1 MKNDYRKEAYYNAI
15 ISGACQVI
23 IIILGF
29 LVPRLFISNYG
40 SNVNGLLGTISQ
52 IFTYVALIESGIG
65 AATQNALYKPIA
77 ASDNKRICEILTA
90 SKKYYHKV
98 TVYYALVVAG
108 MAFVLPFVIKTDVDY
123 WTIVGIVIFEGASG
137 IVNFWFLEHW
147 KMLMAAEGKQHVI
160 ARIDLVSR
168 VLSYLVKIILA
179 YMMVNIVFIQAG
191 YFVVALI
198 ALFLYRRY
206 IKKQYSWVHYTDADE
221 SIPELKDRNSY
232 VVSDVAWTIFS
243 STDMVIIST
252 IFNTAYASVYSVY
265 NMVYNALNGLLNSI
279 FNSVAYLLG
288 QTYHRDIKLYQ
299 KLHDSYELIFIAIIS
314 ILMSCC
320 SVLMIPFIQLY
331 THGVNDVDY
340 IYEFFP
346 LLFGLVQILSWDR
359 YVSGNLLLIDG
370 KAKRGARYSVVEA
383 FLNVSLSILLAFLIG
398 LYGVIIATV
407 VALIYKVVRLTYDA
421 NVLILHRKAWGT
433 LKRIVC
439 NLCVYLS
446 IEIFTWFHP
455 LEVTS
460 IYGFV
465 VSGFVTVIIVTAYY
479 LTANFIINHSA
490 MLDAITIVFRRKNK
504 KGGQA

>member
-108 MAFVLPFVIKTDVDY
+108 MAFALPFVIKTDVDY

-137 IVNFWFLEHW
+137 VVNFWFLEHW

-191 YFVVALI
+191 YFVVALV

-206 IKKQYSWVHYTDADE
+206 IKKQYAWVHYTDADE

-232 VVSDVAWTIFS
+232 VVNDVAWTVFS
-243 STDMVIIST
+243 STDMVLISI

-265 NMVYNALNGLLNSI
+265 NMVYNALTALMNSI
-279 FNSVAYLLG
+279 YNSVAYVLG
-288 QTYHRDIKLYQ
+288 QNYHKDIELYK
-299 KLHDSYELIFIAIIS
+299 KLHDSYELVFIIEIS
-314 ILMSCC
+314 ALMSCC
-320 SVLMIPFIQLY
+320 SVLMIPFISFY
-331 THGVNDVDY
+331 TRGVSDINY
-340 IYEFFP
+340 IYKFFP

-359 YVSGNLLLIDG
+359 YVSGNLLLVDG
-370 KAKRGARYSVVEA
+370 KAKRAASYSVVEA
-383 FLNVSLSILLAFLIG
+383 ILNVTFSILLSLIIG
-398 LYGVIIATV
+398 IYGIIIATV
-407 VALIYKVVRLTYDA
+407 VALLYKVIRLTYDA
-421 NVLILHRKAWGT
+421 NHMI
-433 LKRIVC
+433 LKRSSSGTVKRILC
-439 NLCVYLS
+439 NLFVYLS
-446 IEIFTWFHP
+446 IEVFSWIKP
-455 LEVTS
+455 ISVNS
-460 IYGFV
+460 IAEFILAGV
-465 VSGFVTVIIVTAYY
+465 LTVIAVGLYY
-479 LTANFIINHSA
+479 FGAN
-490 MLDAITIVFRRKNK
+490 MLVNLPTMKTIYSLLRKRK
-504 KGGQA
+504 